1 MVLDKWKV
9 MLSVINRFVHFIVSF
24 LYYYTLNASNVF
36 YGFTTLFYFVLRAY
50 SFGDTINK
58 IECVFL

>member
-9 MLSVINRFVHFIVSF
+9 MISVINRFVHLLVSF
-24 LYYYTLNASNVF
+24 LYYYTLSASN
-36 YGFTTLFYFVLRAY
+36 GFTTFFYFVLRAY
-50 SFGDTINK
+50 YFGDTINK